1 LKSAFRKISRVRS
14 ILGGT
19 TWYLSEDCLLA
30 AKGTRYSVEYRR
42 FYLRDLEWIVVWPN
56 RSWLLRLIPG
66 ALVAIAGA
74 CFWHWLDS
82 SFGAIVVGV
91 GVAWA
96 LLELAL
102 GPTAGSRVRTT
113 GVSVDLPL
121 VKRTR
126 RAGNV
131 LQAID
136 VAVRAARDVT
146 VQPVVSISSV
156 PTSSISTSS
165 LPIPSLQQAES
176 PVQTSS
182 EVGSEAPSM
191 SDASLTNG
199 S

>member
-1 LKSAFRKISRVRS
+1 LKSAFHKISRVRS

-42 FYLRDLEWIVVWPN
+42 FYLRDLEWVVVWPN
-56 RSWLLRLIPG
+56 RTWLIRLIPG

-74 CFWHWLDS
+74 CLWEWANS
-82 SFGAIVVGV
+82 TFGAIVVGV
-91 GVAWA
+91 GLAWA

-113 GVSVDLPL
+113 GICVDLPL

-126 RAGNV
+126 RAGSV
-131 LQAID
+131 LRTID
-136 VAVRAARDVT
+136 AAVRASREVSG
-146 VQPVVSISSV
+146 QLVVSV
-156 PTSSISTSS
+156 SS
-165 LPIPSLQQAES
+165 LPLFRPPMPSPQQAGA
-176 PVQTSS
+176 PVQANSDAES
-182 EVGSEAPSM
+182 VGPSIA
-191 SDASLTNG
+191 DASLTNG